1 MLLWMCVGEIDV
13 CVYESVHS
21 LANEWNQ
28 KMCVCVYYNY
38 RTESIFVNVQEW
50 VCVIQG

>member
-21 LANEWNQ
+21 LANERNQ
-28 KMCVCVYYNY
+28 KMCVFVCITTTELNPFLWMCKSECV
-38 RTESIFVNVQEW
+38 
-50 VCVIQG
+50 